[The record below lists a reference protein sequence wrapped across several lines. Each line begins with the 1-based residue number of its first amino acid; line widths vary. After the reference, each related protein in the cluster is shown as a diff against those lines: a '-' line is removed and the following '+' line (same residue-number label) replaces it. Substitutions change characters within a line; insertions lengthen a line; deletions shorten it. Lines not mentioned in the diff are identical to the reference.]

1 MTTARRPQKSNPKVA
16 AHKKD
21 STPKAL
27 AHRPAQAPARQSKAY
42 VVEVEDLAL
51 EVSDVNPFKTA
62 FFNSIA
68 KVKALTAHGQVKVV
82 DGKKRTLA
90 NARGYGQDDLFAVAE
105 IGYHYLFSGGL
116 TLALTIFEGLTAVA
130 PEEAYFALAL
140 GLTHDHLEN
149 RSEANK
155 WYKLAAELDPT
166 DGRADVNRAELF
178 LQSGDKASAK
188 KLLARGAQKAR
199 AKGDLPLAR
208 KAMALINHLGHAA

>member
-21 STPKAL
+21 SQPKAL
-27 AHRPAQAPARQSKAY
+27 AHRPAQAVKQQDKAY
-42 VVEVEDLAL
+42 VVEVDDLAL

-90 NARGYGQDDLFAVAE
+90 NERGYSQDDLFAIAE

-130 PEEAYFALAL
+130 PKESYFALAL

-149 RSEANK
+149 RNEANK
-155 WYKLAAELDPT
+155 WYKLASDLDPT

-188 KLLARGAQKAR
+188 KLLSRGAQKAR
-199 AKGDLPLAR
+199 AKGDLTLAR